1 VTFSGPAQPSDH
13 EADQPDAASPT
24 SPSGSGQ
31 GAEDTGR
38 SKEVAA
44 VATLAGPAAPVAH
57 VAADE
62 DDRSASLSPSER
74 VIPTW
79 TDPTVRR
86 ASEVI
91 GGPLGRHAI
100 VGRAPILTPLRV
112 CLLMAIC
119 VLIGGW
125 LFKSACI
132 QTGSDGQLDQSGQ
145 RPWITGCYNDVV
157 PLYGGRGLDDPRRNP
172 YSYSWAERPNG
183 NTSRIWPSDQ
193 VTVTNGQVIGSEH
206 GTQTV
211 LPDDTLVGSPETGFS
226 EVQGGALVP
235 INASQVGTVRYLEY
249 PVITGYWLWGVAW
262 LTHAYMTFAKST
274 HIVPVPLDVAAFF
287 TIGAILL
294 GLMYLWV
301 VACTAKIARRRIWDT
316 AVMCLSPLLIVH
328 AFTNWDLI
336 AIGFTGGA
344 MLAWARKRSLL
355 AGVLFGLGAAAKL
368 YPAFLLGPLL
378 ILCLRSGKLGPWF
391 KAFFAAAITW
401 VAVNLPIYLAYPD
414 AWGEFYRMNTSRG
427 AEWDSW
433 YFLFS
438 TLTNTNV
445 FGGNPPTLLNALSL
459 LLFALA
465 CVAIG
470 WFALSC
476 RRRPRFAQL
485 AFLVVAAFLLTNKVW
500 SPQYSLWLVPLA
512 ALAIPRWR
520 WVLAWQFAEAI
531 VWMLLM
537 LSFDSDTGRNLSIY
551 PFVGAALIR
560 DALLIA
566 LVVLIIR
573 DCLHPEIDLVRQG
586 GDDDPAGG
594 VFDGVPD
601 RFTVPSVPGLFSRW
615 WRRRSAASVDDDS
628 EVGSP
633 VGSEIGPGPAEPD
646 SVPHA
651 DPDGAP
657 ATAGVS

>member
-1 VTFSGPAQPSDH
+1 MSSPGPDDTAVVGDH
-13 EADQPDAASPT
+13 TEAADSPGGAGLGEPAEPTGSIDAADSAPD
-24 SPSGSGQ
+24 PDGG
-31 GAEDTGR
+31 
-38 SKEVAA
+38 
-44 VATLAGPAAPVAH
+44 LA
-57 VAADE
+57 
-62 DDRSASLSPSER
+62 RSASLSPSER

-79 TDPTVRR
+79 TDPTARR

-91 GGPLGRHAI
+91 GGPLGRHAL
-100 VGRAPILTPLRV
+100 VGRSPILTPLRV
-112 CLLMAIC
+112 CLLMAIF

-132 QTGSDGQLDQSGQ
+132 QTGENGQLDQSGQ

-157 PLYGGRGLDDPRRNP
+157 PLFGGRGLDNPSRNP
-172 YSYSWAERPNG
+172 YSYAWAENNG
-183 NTSRIWPSDQ
+183 STVRIWPSDQ
-193 VTVTNGQVIGSEH
+193 VTVSNGQVV
-206 GTQTV
+206 GTEPGNTQV
-211 LPDDTLVGSPETGFS
+211 LADGTLVGSQETGYS
-226 EVQGGALVP
+226 KVQDGALVP
-235 INASQVGTVRYLEY
+235 IDDSEVGTVRYLEY
-249 PVITGYWLWGVAW
+249 PVVTGYWLWGVAW
-262 LTHAYMTFAKST
+262 LTHAYLSFAKST
-274 HIVPVPLDVAAFF
+274 HLVPVPLDVAAFF

-301 VACTAKIARRRIWDT
+301 VSCTAKIARRRIWDT
-316 AVMCLSPLLIVH
+316 AIMCLSPLLVVH

-336 AIGFTGGA
+336 AVGLTGGA
-344 MLAWARKRSLL
+344 MLAWARKRPVL

-378 ILCLRSGKLGPWF
+378 ILCLRSGRMPAWT
-391 KAFFAAAITW
+391 KAFAAAVITW
-401 VAVNLPIYLAYPD
+401 VLVNLPIYLAYPD

-438 TLTNTNV
+438 QLTGSSV
-445 FGGNPPTLLNALSL
+445 FGGDPPNLLNALSL
-459 LLFALA
+459 ILFAVA

-476 RRRPRFAQL
+476 RTRPRFAAL

-520 WVLAWQFAEAI
+520 WVLAWQFAEAL

-537 LSFDSDTGRNLSIY
+537 LSFDSDPGRNLSIY
-551 PFVGAALIR
+551 PFIGAAIVR
-560 DALLIA
+560 DVLLIS

-573 DCLHPEIDLVRQG
+573 DAVRPQFDLVRLP

-594 VFDGVPD
+594 VFDGAPD
-601 RFTVPSVPGLFSRW
+601 RFTVPSLPGIIQRW
-615 WRRRSAASVDDDS
+615 RGRRPAATTQEESTGSPGPGGPPEPDDDR
-628 EVGSP
+628 VP
-633 VGSEIGPGPAEPD
+633 VPA
-646 SVPHA
+646 
-651 DPDGAP
+651 
-657 ATAGVS
+657 